1 MDPLKPKNQKY
12 GSDTHKLCIDEI
24 LLLKVWARGV
34 GETGSKLKVQDMD
47 SYPVNECIPICKETR
62 FRVRVPTNKKQI
74 ILKILL
80 RKGVF
85 LTGRT
90 TKVWVT
96 PPPLSQTL
104 VIRGYFFCHIFFN
117 LIKRVF
123 CLVVRG
129 VYPSNLLVVRPLK
142 KPLFYA
148 CLSLLVMIA
157 EYPAVGLQ
165 EADPE
170 AHHQHQHGDQV
181 RDPS

>member
-96 PPPLSQTL
+96 PPPLLDLSDSWL
-104 VIRGYFFCHIFFN
+104 FFLSYIF
-117 LIKRVF
+117 
-123 CLVVRG
+123 
-129 VYPSNLLVVRPLK
+129 
-142 KPLFYA
+142 
-148 CLSLLVMIA
+148 
-157 EYPAVGLQ
+157 
-165 EADPE
+165 
-170 AHHQHQHGDQV
+170 
-181 RDPS
+181 